1 MADMAGSA
9 DRAAHVGKQPG
20 QVSRTVRVVV
30 SSTFADMQ
38 KERDELVKQVIA
50 RCTELARVA
59 IEERVAEFRR
69 TTASGGS

>member
-1 MADMAGSA
+1 MAGSA

-20 QVSRTVRVVV
+20 QASRTVRVFV
-30 SSTFADMQ
+30 SSTFADMHE
-38 KERDELVKQVIA
+38 ERDELVKQVIA
-50 RCTELARVA
+50 RCTGLARVA